1 MYDSTVNLLPL
12 AGEPGLEA
20 KFREEFYSSHETEPQ
35 HDDIVDPASID
46 PLFMA
51 RVWAKLGRFPRI

>member
-20 KFREEFYSSHETEPQ
+20 KFREEYYSSHESAAESES
-35 HDDIVDPASID
+35 IID
-46 PLFMA
+46 PSITDPFFMA
-51 RVWAKLGRFPRI
+51 RVWAKFARIPRV